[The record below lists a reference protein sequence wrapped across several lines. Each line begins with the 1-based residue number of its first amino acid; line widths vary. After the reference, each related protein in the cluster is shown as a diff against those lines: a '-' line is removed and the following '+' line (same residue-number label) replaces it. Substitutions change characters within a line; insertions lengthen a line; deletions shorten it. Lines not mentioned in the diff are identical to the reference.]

1 MRWHVKKLSDYK
13 TGGCLQ
19 PDWLNTTNSSSPPQA
34 LDSSK
39 NKKVVNIQM
48 VIFTTCNYLHLACLS
63 LMY

>member
-39 NKKVVNIQM
+39 NKK
-48 VIFTTCNYLHLACLS
+48 S
-63 LMY
+63 S